1 MPTPSCL
8 QGVTS
13 MRVTPDSLRHD
24 FAGNRTNALVQSTGD
39 TCASAAR
46 VNVTPL
52 PACNGNVV
60 PPSPIEN
67 CASATVMLSGEIS
80 ATTLFSEISNG
91 LTTGGLGNPTVPADQ
106 PAPSKTGLAELKPWN
121 V

>member
-1 MPTPSCL
+1 
-8 QGVTS
+8 
-13 MRVTPDSLRHD
+13 MRVTPATSCHD
-24 FAGNRTNALVQSTGD
+24 FAGNGTNALLQSTGD
-39 TCASAAR
+39 ACAPAAC

-52 PACNGNVV
+52 RARNGSVV

-67 CASATVMLSGEIS
+67 CASATVMLSGAAS

-91 LTTGGLGNPTVPADQ
+91 LTTAGLGNPAVPADQ
-106 PAPSKTGLAELKPWN
+106 PEPSRTGLVELKPWN